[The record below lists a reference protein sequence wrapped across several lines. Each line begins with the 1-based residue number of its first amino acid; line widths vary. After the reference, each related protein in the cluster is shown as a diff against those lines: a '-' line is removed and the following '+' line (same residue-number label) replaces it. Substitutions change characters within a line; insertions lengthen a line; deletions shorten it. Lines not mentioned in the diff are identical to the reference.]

1 MVIAMV
7 RMLAATGASVIIRRM
22 RHCHLV
28 GKVDANLAPPI
39 MSPRGPKPAAPS
51 GAINLVPSATSAA
64 QGSLD

>member
-1 MVIAMV
+1 MVTAV
-7 RMLAATGASVIIRRM
+7 RMMLDAIGASVIIRRM
-22 RHCHLV
+22 RHGHLV